1 MFHVEHPRP
10 EGWQAMGAVSGCG
23 EAACRRESALARPA
37 RELGNFPLMLVKVL
51 HAARCACM
59 LGQDSDTLLG
69 VFHVEHASKSDG
81 SGRMPTMHGNGD
93 RR

>member
-1 MFHVEHPRP
+1 M
-10 EGWQAMGAVSGCG
+10 
-23 EAACRRESALARPA
+23 SAGIR
-37 RELGNFPLMLVKVL
+37 LGSASAWTRYNFPLMLVKVL

-59 LGQDSDTLLG
+59 LGQDGDTLLG